1 MWQQRPRTGLSVEG
15 ANVIPAAVSSRS
27 ASRLDRVLAA
37 IHGISVFLATIGVII
52 LGGFVV
58 QTIGLDIRRRR
69 KRRHGHYDSRRG
81 RR

>member
-1 MWQQRPRTGLSVEG
+1 
-15 ANVIPAAVSSRS
+15 
-27 ASRLDRVLAA
+27 VLAA

-58 QTIGLDIRRRR
+58 QTIGLEIRRRR
-69 KRRHGHYDSRRG
+69 KRRDGHYDARRG